1 MAHIDLCIRCLRGLG
16 SLRHITSTDF
26 GFKLP
31 VERMLEGIEDANN
44 GKAAV
49 PLMDQFHAVPE
60 DVLLATCPG
69 LPS

>member
-1 MAHIDLCIRCLRGLG
+1 
-16 SLRHITSTDF
+16 
-26 GFKLP
+26 
-31 VERMLEGIEDANN
+31 MLEGIEDANN